1 VTVARGG
8 HLTRDLTR
16 IGACEVDDEMA
27 AAYERDYADQN
38 RMRVLRDAINDFCVR
53 SPPPRR
59 ASAATLEALASAAAE
74 LEQDMA
80 RIVRTWD

>member
-1 VTVARGG
+1 MGCQNSRLGCVGSQGG
-8 HLTRDLTR
+8 RMS
-16 IGACEVDDEMA
+16 DEMA
-27 AAYERDYADQN
+27 EAYDRDYGDKERL
-38 RMRVLRDAINDFCVR
+38 RMLLDAINEFYVR

-59 ASAATLEALASAAAE
+59 ASARTLEALGNAAAE